1 MARHD
6 NGVLWN
12 DGALACALSLS
23 LCFTDGP
30 FDTDEGL
37 VRVVVAST
45 DRDAEVE
52 I

>member
-1 MARHD
+1 MARDD

-12 DGALACALSLS
+12 DGALACALSL
-23 LCFTDGP
+23 CFTGGP